1 MRHYLQRIQ
10 NYLDRLMQQPLVR
23 GAMWLLVGRG
33 LGLVLQAA
41 YFVTIARTL
50 GVAKYGEF
58 VSITALM
65 AIVSPF
71 VGLGIEI
78 LLLKNV
84 AKNRNLFAVYWGNSL
99 VVTFVTGVGFI
110 LLLLLLAP
118 FLLPR
123 SISLLAILVVAV
135 SDLIF
140 GSITNIAGRA
150 FQAVDR
156 LNVSAQIGIFVMF
169 TKVLAAIA
177 LLKYFPHP
185 TGLEWIY
192 LYSTSSM
199 LSALL
204 AVILLQRWLGSP
216 RLELARLKSELGEG
230 VSFSISNSAYTIY
243 SDIDKTMLARLST
256 LAATG
261 IYAAAYRLIDVAFIP
276 VISICGAAYA
286 DFFRKGRDGV
296 GAALAFAKPLVAI
309 SASYSLLAGLGL
321 LLLSPV
327 VPLVLGDDYLPV
339 VEALRWLSPI
349 PLFRAMQHLGG
360 DILSGSGFQSW
371 RSGLETGIAVLNVA
385 LNLWLIPLY
394 SWHGAAWASLMSD
407 GLLMML
413 FWTSVTFFYWKQKSQ
428 SYEGRSD
435 EL

>member
-1 MRHYLQRIQ
+1 MRHLQQIQ
-10 NYLDRLMQQPLVR
+10 NYIDSFMQKPLVR
-23 GAMWLLVGRG
+23 GTAWLLLGRG
-33 LGLVLQAA
+33 MSLVLQAA

-84 AKNRNLFAVYWGNSL
+84 AKNRNLFAAYWGNSL
-99 VVTFVTGVGFI
+99 FVTLVTGVGFI
-110 LLLLLLAP
+110 LLLMLLAP
-118 FLLPR
+118 
-123 SISLLAILVVAV
+123 SLLAHSISPLAILLVAV

-140 GSITNIAGRA
+140 GSITNIAGRS
-150 FQAVDR
+150 FQAIDR

-177 LLKYFPHP
+177 LLKYFPNP
-185 TGLEWIY
+185 TGLEWVW
-192 LYSTSSM
+192 LYSTSSL
-199 LSALL
+199 LSALF
-204 AVILLQRWLGSP
+204 AVILIQRWLGTP
-216 RLELARLKSELGEG
+216 TLELGRLKSELGEG

-243 SDIDKTMLARLST
+243 SDIDKTMLGKLST

-286 DFFRKGRDGV
+286 DFFRKGKDGV
-296 GAALAFAKPLVAI
+296 GAALVFAKPLVAI

-321 LLLSPV
+321 FLLSPL
-327 VPLVLGDDYLPV
+327 VPIVLGDEYIPV

-371 RSGLETGIAVLNVA
+371 RSGMETSIAGFNIA
-385 LNLWLIPLY
+385 LNWWLIPLY

-407 GLLMML
+407 GLLTIC
-413 FWTSVTFFYWKQKSQ
+413 FWTLVACCYWKQKSQ
-428 SYEGRSD
+428 SFEGRSD

>member
-1 MRHYLQRIQ
+1 MRYLQRIQ
-10 NYLDRLMQQPLVR
+10 NYLDRLMQKPLVK
-23 GAMWLLVGRG
+23 GVVWLLVGRG
-33 LGLVLQAA
+33 LSLVLQAA
-41 YFVTIARTL
+41 YFIVIARTL
-50 GVAKYGEF
+50 GAAKYGEF

-71 VGLGIEI
+71 VGLGMEI

-84 AKNRNLFAVYWGNSL
+84 AKNRSLFAAYWGNSL
-99 VVTFVTGVGFI
+99 VVTLGTGVGFI
-110 LLLLLLAP
+110 ALLVLLAP

-123 SISLLAILVVAV
+123 SISTLAILLVAV

-177 LLKYFPHP
+177 LLKYFPNP
-185 TGLEWIY
+185 TGLEWVG
-192 LYSTSSM
+192 LYSASTM
-199 LSALL
+199 LSAIL
-204 AVILLQRWLGSP
+204 AVILVQRWLGP
-216 RLELARLKSELGEG
+216 PTLELARIKSELTEG
-230 VSFSISNSAYTIY
+230 ISFSISNSAYTIY

-256 LAATG
+256 LSATG

-309 SASYSLLAGLGL
+309 SGSYSLLAGLGML
-321 LLLSPV
+321 VLSPV
-327 VPLVLGDDYLPV
+327 VPMVLGDEYIPV

-371 RSGLETGIAVLNVA
+371 RSGLETSIAISNVV

-394 SWHGAAWASLMSD
+394 SWHGAAWASLVSD
-407 GLLMML
+407 GLLAVL
-413 FWTSVTFFYWKQKSQ
+413 FWLSVAFFYWKQKSP